1 MVTRLP
7 LILGALAAAL
17 GAGWLIYHLTTRNA
31 ALRADLRGTEATIE
45 NYREAARVAND
56 QLRAEQARN
65 AALEARIDE
74 FAGLEGADDAL
85 SDYGRAVLDSVR

>member
-1 MVTRLP
+1 MRLS

-31 ALRADLRGTEATIE
+31 DLREDLRGAEETIE
-45 NYREAARVAND
+45 NYREAARVTNA
-56 QLRAEQARN
+56 QIEAERART
-65 AALEARIDE
+65 AALEATIDE
-74 FAGLEGADDAL
+74 LSKLQGADDAL